1 MRAVLILVF
10 MLLLVSMPASAQEE
24 GVGLITVEDLRDTCR
39 SALELQ
45 EQLEQGA
52 SDNLPSEVV
61 RTLRCVSF
69 VQGIVAAVVRLGAAG
84 FMVDP
89 LYESSFCFPSGTT
102 PTQWVGEFVEWVEAN
117 PDKLQMA
124 SVDGFLLALIETYPC
139 DTDDRPDDQV
149 QEK

>member
-1 MRAVLILVF
+1 MRAVIILVF
-10 MLLLVSMPASAQEE
+10 TLFLTSMPVTAQEE

-39 SALELQ
+39 SAVELQ

-52 SDNLPSEVV
+52 GENLPTEVV

-69 VQGIVAAVVRLGAAG
+69 VEGVVAAVVRLGAAG

-102 PTQWVGEFVEWVEAN
+102 PTQWVGKFVEWVEAN
-117 PDKLQMA
+117 PDKSQMA
-124 SVDGFLLALIETYPC
+124 SVDGFILALIETYPC
-139 DTDDRPDDQV
+139 DTDDQPDDPSQDR
-149 QEK
+149 